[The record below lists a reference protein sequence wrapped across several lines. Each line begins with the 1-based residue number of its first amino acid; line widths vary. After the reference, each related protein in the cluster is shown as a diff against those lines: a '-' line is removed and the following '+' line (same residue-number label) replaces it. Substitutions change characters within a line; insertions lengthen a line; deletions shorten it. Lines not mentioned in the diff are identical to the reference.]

1 MGRPSKIDTL
11 TYPCVI
17 LSVPLQ
23 VRTITAQI
31 SWHKEKW
38 KGGTSPS
45 SKMKTNV
52 RFSVQKFCL
61 LALPCRIIAKGMI
74 YQTPGLLFGMKDC
87 WLCIVFI
94 RERISLA
101 WIWRKSWARSDCS
114 LILSCP
120 PLNRNHI
127 RTRPFRTI
135 SIAID
140 FHIRPFEKC
149 SLA

>member
-45 SKMKTNV
+45 SKVKTNV
-52 RFSVQKFCL
+52 IFSVQTFCL

-74 YQTPGLLFGMKDC
+74 YQPPGYHSAWKILE
-87 WLCIVFI
+87 VFI

-101 WIWRKSWARSDCS
+101 WIWRKSWARSYCS